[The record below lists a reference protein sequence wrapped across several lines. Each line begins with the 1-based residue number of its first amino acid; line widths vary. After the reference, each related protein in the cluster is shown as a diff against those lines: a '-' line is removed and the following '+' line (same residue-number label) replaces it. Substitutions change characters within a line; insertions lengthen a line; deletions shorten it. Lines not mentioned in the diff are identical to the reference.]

1 MDAWAVEILP
11 AFVVGLLSSA
21 HCIGMCGPLA
31 TLGCRSKMTGGAWAP
46 LGFTLG
52 KLVSYSAL
60 GFVAAWLGALFMN
73 QTGLQK
79 ATAWVSV
86 IGGALMIL
94 ALILAYMLP
103 TSGGVLAKLSVAMSK
118 RALRWGKWMS
128 PGLGLAAALLPCG
141 VLYAMVARSAAVES
155 PWKGMFIMQAFG
167 LGTMPALLG
176 LGALIQRIPARFS
189 RFGNVAAT
197 GLMAITALV
206 LLWRGVAGLAADH
219 GPPPCCG
226 GH

>member
-1 MDAWAVEILP
+1 MNSIAADILP
-11 AFVVGLLSSA
+11 AFMVGLLSSA

-46 LGFTLG
+46 LGFSVG

-60 GFVAAWLGALFMN
+60 GFLAASLGAIFMN

-79 ATAWVSV
+79 ATAWVS
-86 IGGALMIL
+86 IAGGALMIL
-94 ALILAYMLP
+94 ALVLAYALP
-103 TSGGVLAKLSVAMSK
+103 TSGGFLAKISIAMSK
-118 RALRWGKWMS
+118 RALRWGKWMA

-141 VLYAMVARSAAVES
+141 VLYAMVARSAAATS
-155 PWKGMFIMQAFG
+155 PLSGMMIMQAFG
-167 LGTMPALLG
+167 VGTMPALLG

-189 RFGNVAAT
+189 KFGNVAA
-197 GLMAITALV
+197 GALMAITAFV

-219 GPPPCCG
+219 GPPPCCS
-226 GH
+226 H

>member
-1 MDAWAVEILP
+1 MNTFAVDILP
-11 AFVVGLLSSA
+11 AFIVGLLSSA

-60 GFVAAWLGALFMN
+60 GFIAASLGALFMN

-79 ATAWVSV
+79 ATAWVSIV
-86 IGGALMIL
+86 GGSLMIL
-94 ALILAYMLP
+94 ALVLAYALP
-103 TSGGVLAKLSVAMSK
+103 TSGGFLSRLSIAMSK

-155 PWKGMFIMQAFG
+155 PWSGMLIMQAFG
-167 LGTMPALLG
+167 MGTMPALLG
-176 LGALIQRIPARFS
+176 IGALIRKLPTRFS
-189 RFGNVAAT
+189 RYGNAAA
-197 GLMAITALV
+197 GVLMAITAFV

-226 GH
+226 H

>member
-1 MDAWAVEILP
+1 MDVFNVELIP
-11 AFVVGLLSSA
+11 AFMIGLFSSA

-46 LGFTLG
+46 LGFSLG

-60 GFVAAWLGALFMN
+60 GFLAASLGAVFMN

-79 ATAWVSV
+79 ASAWVSV
-86 IGGALMIL
+86 ISGALMII
-94 ALILAYMLP
+94 ALVLAYALP
-103 TSGGVLAKLSVAMSK
+103 TSGKFLSKLSIAMSK
-118 RALRWGKWMS
+118 RAMRWGKFMS
-128 PGLGLAAALLPCG
+128 VGLGLAAAFLPCG
-141 VLYAMVARSAAVES
+141 VLYTMVACSAAAETPFV
-155 PWKGMFIMQAFG
+155 GMLSMQAFG
-167 LGTMPALLG
+167 LGTMPGLLG

-189 RFGNVAAT
+189 KYGNLAAGALIAAT
-197 GLMAITALV
+197 AIV

-219 GPPPCCG
+219 GPPPCCT